1 MYKSNVAYAQ
11 KGILYKNVQ
20 EWTEWIPL
28 QATSLMKA
36 TNNTEQK
43 EVHTK
48 SCMFHGSICMKFK
61 NRVRS
66 QVVNSQDGSW
76 HLGEQ

>member
-11 KGILYKNVQ
+11 KEYVQKCTKMKLNEIL
-20 EWTEWIPL
+20 L

-43 EVHTK
+43 KSTHQKLHVSWFHLYEVQ
-48 SCMFHGSICMKFK
+48 

-66 QVVNSQDGSW
+66 QVVNSQDGSYI
-76 HLGEQ
+76 